1 MRTYTHGV
9 IGYLLYAKRPR
20 HEQRLAIIGS
30 ILPDVFLA
38 LGFVAHYGAIV
49 TPWFW
54 ACPVAVE
61 VRFQEPEPL
70 INPARDVGVERR
82 TARILDLRSVRNVR
96 PAAPWRR
103 ARSAPPA
110 PAHGRRYP

>member
-1 MRTYTHGV
+1 MTHFRPEGKGGLGKDDSRKEGRSKGSEQRTMRTYSHGV

-49 TPWFW
+49 TQSPLVSQSRHNAWQERPWHREGRDLGR
-54 ACPVAVE
+54 ASLQAAMPV
-61 VRFQEPEPL
+61 
-70 INPARDVGVERR
+70 
-82 TARILDLRSVRNVR
+82 
-96 PAAPWRR
+96 
-103 ARSAPPA
+103 
-110 PAHGRRYP
+110 